1 MTYFDFNSASEQTSF
16 ELIPKGS
23 LVRVRMTIKP
33 GGFDDASQGWTGG
46 YATRSSSTGSV
57 YLNCEFVVT
66 DGEFA
71 RRKMWSLIGL
81 QSPKGPEWANMG
93 RTMVKAILNS
103 ARNVQPGD
111 NSQAAQNARRISGFS
126 DLDGIEFLGKVDW
139 DKDQNGQDKAV
150 IKSAVTPDHK
160 DYAAAMGAPRTPTQ
174 TPISASAS
182 ASAAPAANAYAQATG
197 RAPVP
202 GRPSWA
208 Q

>member
-16 ELIPKGS
+16 DLIPKAT

-46 YATRSSSTGSV
+46 YATRSTSTGSV

-81 QSPKGPEWANMG
+81 HSPKGPEWANMG

-111 NSQAAQNARRISGFS
+111 NSQAAQNARRISGFA

-150 IKSAVTPDHK
+150 IKAAVTPDHK
-160 DYAAAMGAPRTPTQ
+160 DYTAAMGAPRTAAPA
-174 TPISASAS
+174 PAFASAS
-182 ASAAPAANAYAQATG
+182 AGAAPAANAYAQATG

>member
-16 ELIPKGS
+16 DLIPKS
-23 LVRVRMTIKP
+23 TLVRVRMTVKP
-33 GGFDDASQGWTGG
+33 GGHDDAAQGWTGG
-46 YATRSSSTGSV
+46 YATRNASTGSV

-66 DGEFA
+66 DGAYA

-81 QSPKGPEWANMG
+81 HSPKGPEWASMG
-93 RTMVKAILNS
+93 RTFVKAILNS
-103 ARNVQPGD
+103 ARNVHPGD
-111 NSQAAQNARRISGFS
+111 SSPSAQNARRISGFA

-139 DKDQNGQDKAV
+139 EKDQNGEDKSV
-150 IKSAVTPDHK
+150 IKAAVTPDNK
-160 DYAAAMGAPRTPTQ
+160 DYTAAMGDARQST
-174 TPISASAS
+174 
-182 ASAAPAANAYAQATG
+182 APAALVSPAPNAYAQATG

>member
-16 ELIPKGS
+16 DLIPKGT

-46 YATRSSSTGSV
+46 YATRSSTTGSV

-81 QSPKGPEWANMG
+81 HSSKGPEWANMG

-111 NSQAAQNARRISGFS
+111 NSQAAQNARRISGFAE
-126 DLDGIEFLGKVDW
+126 LDGIEFLGKVDW

-150 IKSAVTPDHK
+150 IKAAVTPDNK
-160 DYAAAMGAPRTPTQ
+160 DYAAAMGAPRTAAPAT
-174 TPISASAS
+174 ASAGV
-182 ASAAPAANAYAQATG
+182 APAANAYAQATG

>member
-16 ELIPKGS
+16 DLIPKGT

-81 QSPKGPEWANMG
+81 HSPKGPEWANMG

-111 NSQAAQNARRISGFS
+111 NSQAAQNARRISGFA

-150 IKSAVTPDHK
+150 IKAAVTPDHK
-160 DYAAAMGAPRTPTQ
+160 DYAAAMGAPRAPA
-174 TPISASAS
+174 PV
-182 ASAAPAANAYAQATG
+182 SAAPAANA
-197 RAPVP
+197 
-202 GRPSWA
+202 
-208 Q
+208 